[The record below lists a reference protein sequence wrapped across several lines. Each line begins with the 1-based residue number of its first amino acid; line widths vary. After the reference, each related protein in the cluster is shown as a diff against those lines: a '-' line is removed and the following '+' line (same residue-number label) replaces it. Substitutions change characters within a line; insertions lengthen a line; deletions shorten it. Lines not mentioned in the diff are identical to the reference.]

1 MARVAVFIA
10 SAGLLLSGCAAL
22 TSAHWEHTRQSVIE
36 PMNSAFHRELPRS
49 IRQRDLAAILRLYAV
64 DEGTGLSWDWAAA
77 QAVSGDFD
85 EEVLRWRGPGRP
97 ERIRSRYERIL
108 DLFQTVDS
116 AEARIEW
123 VDWDHAGAD
132 GYAARIHLI
141 VRGVAGETRRQL
153 DQWASVRVAARA
165 GGWQITAEEITAR
178 ELVASLQPRYTL
190 ATERAGLDNVHD
202 TDGSP
207 TFRIIGG
214 SFNSSGSAVGDVNG
228 DGLDDVVLASASRL
242 ALYLAHGAG
251 TFRDA
256 STDAGLPN
264 RYPEVATGVILFD
277 YDNDGYADLY
287 VAAITG
293 DRLFHNDRGR
303 GFVDVSQRAG
313 ITPGSWGSMPLAAD
327 YDRDGDLDIFVVRM
341 GDHQSTPPQPN
352 YDARNGFADA
362 LYRNNGDGTFTDVA
376 PEAGVADTGWGLAG
390 AWGDYDA
397 DGWPDLYVGNEFGT
411 GRLYRN
417 RRDGTFADVTEATG
431 TATRSATMGVAWG
444 DYDGDGHLDLYISA
458 MHANS
463 RWVLFHPD
471 FPQPIPWYLRLLG
484 AVDGHVRQRIHQYS
498 DELTRGSTLLRNNG
512 DGTFTDISDTARV
525 RDTQW
530 GWAAEFLDYNNDGHL
545 DLYAVNGFI
554 SGPLL
559 DDL

>member
-1 MARVAVFIA
+1 
-10 SAGLLLSGCAAL
+10 
-22 TSAHWEHTRQSVIE
+22 
-36 PMNSAFHRELPRS
+36 MNSAFHRLLPRG
-49 IRQRDLAAILRLYAV
+49 IRERDLAAILDLYAV
-64 DEGTGLSWDWAAA
+64 EEGTGLPWEWAAA

-85 EEVLRWRGPGRP
+85 EEVLRWRGPRQP
-97 ERIRSRYERIL
+97 ESIRSRYKRLL
-108 DLFQTVDS
+108 DLFQSVDS
-116 AEARIEW
+116 AEVRIEW
-123 VDWDHAGAD
+123 VDWEQPTAD
-132 GYAARIHLI
+132 GYAARIRLI
-141 VRGVAGETRRQL
+141 VRGAAGETRRQL
-153 DQWASVRVAARA
+153 DQWATVRFAARA

-178 ELVASLQPRYTL
+178 ELIGSLQPRYTL
-190 ATERAGLDNVHD
+190 ATARAGIDNVHE

-214 SFNSSGSAVGDVNG
+214 SFSSSGSAVGDVNG
-228 DGLDDVVLASASRL
+228 DGLEDVVLASASRVS
-242 ALYLAHGAG
+242 LYLGRGDGSFTHATAGAG
-251 TFRDA
+251 F
-256 STDAGLPN
+256 PN
-264 RYPEVATGVILFD
+264 PYPAVATGVILFD

-293 DRLFHNDRGR
+293 DRLFHNDGGR
-303 GFVDVSQRAG
+303 GFVDVTQTAG
-313 ITPGSWGSMPLAAD
+313 IAPGSWGSMPLAAD
-327 YDRDGDLDIFVVRM
+327 YDRDGDLDVFVVRM
-341 GDHQSTPPQPN
+341 GDHESTPPQPN
-352 YDARNGFADA
+352 YQARNGFADA

-376 PEAGVADTGWGLAG
+376 LEAGVADTGWGLAG

-397 DGWPDLYVGNEFGT
+397 DGWPDVYVANEFGT

-417 RRDGTFADVTEATG
+417 RGDGTFADVTEGSG
-431 TATRSATMGVAWG
+431 TANRSASMGVAWG
-444 DYDGDGHLDLYISA
+444 DYNGDGHLDLYVSA

-484 AVDGHVRQRIHQYS
+484 TVDYHVQQRIHQYS

-512 DGTFTDISDTARV
+512 DGTFTDISDTAGV

-530 GWAAEFLDYNNDGHL
+530 GWAAEFLDYNNDGRL

-559 DDL
+559 DDV